1 MLKNI
6 ETDTE
11 KIMEIILKK
20 RIDYSTSL
28 FSGDLPFQ
36 PYDYRFMYIET
47 YKNTAINSF
56 FQNHNELIANSF
68 GKSLFYMPA
77 IMERIMQMVEYNWP
91 GTDLVLIEKVNPDT
105 TWYQEIYREILSYRI
120 VEAEDTLELPL
131 QIAELPFLMRYE
143 YTTSEGYLF
152 TLFPLHYDDDEQF
165 EELLKDIVSVPY
177 QDSGIRYSTLDETFV
192 PEDSRDRADNGDI
205 GRLAD
210 EIKQRIQALRL
221 MGVSEFV
228 IKRLIDLPEPKL
240 SKLHITKDYRIFL
253 PDYNGMEIT
262 MPTLSKVV
270 YFFYLRHL
278 DGLRFKELI
287 DYKDELLE
295 IYYRISNRDDIEKM
309 EQSIDELVD
318 STRNSI
324 NEKCSRIRAS
334 FVCRFSDDLA
344 KNYYITVGNGNVK
357 RITLDRCLLIDETG
371 LMGRNC
377 NTKDKSV

>member
-1 MLKNI
+1 M
-6 ETDTE
+6 E
-11 KIMEIILKK
+11 KILKK

-165 EELLKDIVSVPY
+165 V
-177 QDSGIRYSTLDETFV
+177 
-192 PEDSRDRADNGDI
+192 
-205 GRLAD
+205 
-210 EIKQRIQALRL
+210 
-221 MGVSEFV
+221 
-228 IKRLIDLPEPKL
+228 
-240 SKLHITKDYRIFL
+240 
-253 PDYNGMEIT
+253 
-262 MPTLSKVV
+262 
-270 YFFYLRHL
+270 
-278 DGLRFKELI
+278 
-287 DYKDELLE
+287 
-295 IYYRISNRDDIEKM
+295 
-309 EQSIDELVD
+309 
-318 STRNSI
+318 
-324 NEKCSRIRAS
+324 
-334 FVCRFSDDLA
+334 
-344 KNYYITVGNGNVK
+344 
-357 RITLDRCLLIDETG
+357 
-371 LMGRNC
+371 
-377 NTKDKSV
+377 